1 MSIGDIGIR
10 CVATII
16 VIVVA
21 AIVIVLII
29 EKNWKQ

>member
-21 AIVIVLII
+21 ALVIVLII
-29 EKNWKQ
+29 EKNWK